1 MSHAIPVFTA
11 IGLCLAAAFLVSWF
25 FADPHWKAAI
35 RYTAWRWRL
44 RLRAGWRSLRAD
56 LAEIGAA
63 WRQSVREQDP
73 APLLACRDTMPRVRR
88 PAAAARP
95 GGPPP
100 SPAPGAGRARGVPVA
115 DVAALHA
122 TRDDL
127 LALPRNGV
135 HLPDRLREQP
145 EPMPFRIPPYYAA
158 YEAEQ
163 AEAVVDYLREN
174 GGWRLS

>member
-1 MSHAIPVFTA
+1 MTHAIPVIAA
-11 IGLCLAAAFLVSWF
+11 ILGCLALIFLLTYL

-35 RYTAWRWRL
+35 RYTAWRWHL
-44 RLRAGWRSLRAD
+44 KLRAGWRSLRAD
-56 LAEIGAA
+56 LAGINAA
-63 WRQSVREQDP
+63 YRQSLRERDP
-73 APLLACRDTMPRVRR
+73 APLLACRDTKPRVRR

-135 HLPDRLREQP
+135 LLPDRLREQP

-158 YEAEQ
+158 YEAEK
-163 AEAVVDYLREN
+163 ARWLP
-174 GGWRLS
+174 

>member
-11 IGLCLAAAFLVSWF
+11 VGLCLAAAFLVSWF

-35 RYTAWRWRL
+35 RYTAWRWCLLIAVRQRRIWDCWKL
-44 RLRAGWRSLRAD
+44 SAD
-56 LAEIGAA
+56 LAGINAA
-63 WRQSVREQDP
+63 YRQSLRERDP
-73 APLLACRDTMPRVRR
+73 APLLACRDTKPRVRR
-88 PAAAARP
+88 PAAEARP

-100 SPAPGAGRARGVPVA
+100 APAPGAGRARGVPVA

-145 EPMPFRIPPYYAA
+145 EPMGFRIPPYYAA

-163 AEAVVDYLREN
+163 AARRWLI
-174 GGWRLS
+174 